1 MGDVVDPATL
11 KYLENLPEV
20 DTARLPVGT
29 LFWAEGR
36 IYQVIEAGTGGYH
49 KAREWRK
56 PESTDVALV
65 PGSFPSRYLPLVRR
79 GRVLPVYR
87 SRLDL
92 TRDDRATCFIFP
104 TETLALDAAY
114 LDVALIISPGA
125 YVRNQ
130 GQEPAF
136 AATDG
141 AHVFRLYYYRQSV
154 NGRQTDLSVLQ
165 VRPLPFRPQP
175 HTEGPGYWCL
185 LPGWLESLASQ
196 QRTQSMRA
204 VGATADD
211 DTLPRITLPPRER

>member
-104 TETLALDAAY
+104 TEALALDAAY

-185 LPGWLESLASQ
+185 LPGWVESLASQ

>member
-1 MGDVVDPATL
+1 VGDVVDPAISR
-11 KYLENLPEV
+11 YLESLPEV
-20 DTARLPVGT
+20 DAARLPVGA

-36 IYQVIEAGTGGYH
+36 IYQVIEASAGGYH

-56 PESTDVALV
+56 SESTDVALV

-114 LDVALIISPGA
+114 LDVALIVSPGA

-154 NGRQTDLSVLQ
+154 NGRQTDLSALQ
-165 VRPLPFRPQP
+165 AHPLPFRPQP

-185 LPGWLESLASQ
+185 LPGWTESAASQ
-196 QRTQSMRA
+196 QTTQTMRA
-204 VGATADD
+204 VGAAANE
-211 DTLPRITLPPRER
+211 DTLPHIVPPPRER

>member
-1 MGDVVDPATL
+1 MRYV
-11 KYLENLPEV
+11 ESLPEV
-20 DTARLPVGT
+20 DTARLPLGT

-36 IYQVIEAGTGGYH
+36 LYQVIEVSAGGYH

-56 PESTDVALV
+56 TESTDVALV
-65 PGSFPSRYLPLVRR
+65 PGSFLSRRLPLVRR
-79 GRVLPVYR
+79 GRVLPLYR

-92 TRDDRATCFIFP
+92 TRDDRATCFVFP

-114 LDVALIISPGA
+114 LDVALVTSAGA

-141 AHVFRLYYYRQSV
+141 AHVFRLYYYRQSA
-154 NGRQTDLSVLQ
+154 NGRQTDLSAL
-165 VRPLPFRPQP
+165 RAGPLLFRPQP

-185 LPGWLESLASQ
+185 LPGWNALAPSQ
-196 QRTQSMRA
+196 QRTQTMHA
-204 VGATADD
+204 ANATASE
-211 DTLPRITLPPRER
+211 DTLPHIVPPPRER

>member
-185 LPGWLESLASQ
+185 LPGWTESLASQ